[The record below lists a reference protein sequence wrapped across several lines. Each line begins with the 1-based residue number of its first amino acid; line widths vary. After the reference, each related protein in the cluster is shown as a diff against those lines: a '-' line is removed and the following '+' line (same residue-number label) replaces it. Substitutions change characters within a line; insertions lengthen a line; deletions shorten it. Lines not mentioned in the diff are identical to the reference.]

1 MFWRFFAGKGV
12 QYALVLLFAVTLNFA
27 LPRMMPG
34 SPLVFLAGE
43 DVGFMTE
50 AQRAQLYSA
59 FGLDRPVWRQYAIYL
74 GNLARGDLGHSFQ
87 QGRPVVE
94 IILSRLRWTVL
105 LVGISLL
112 LATLIGIAW
121 GTAAAWRR
129 GRPLDLASLGGAM
142 LLESTPSFWLA
153 MIFIAVF
160 AAGRGWFPVFGAMT
174 PGAGLSGPA
183 WIFDVAWHL
192 VLPLT
197 TLTLITIPGMFLIMR
212 YSLLT
217 VLGEQYIATARS
229 KGVAERRIMF
239 RHAMRNA
246 LLPVSTVFMLNLGY
260 IVSGATV
267 IETVF
272 SYPGLG
278 RLLFEAVLA
287 RDYPVLQGTFFIVT
301 VSVILANIAA
311 DLVYP
316 LIDPRVRHAR

>member
-1 MFWRFFAGKGV
+1 MLWRFFAGKGV

-34 SPLVFLAGE
+34 SPLIFLAGE

-74 GNLARGDLGHSFQ
+74 GNLARGNLGHSFQ
-87 QGRPVVE
+87 QGRPVAE

-105 LVGISLL
+105 LVGIALF
-112 LATLIGIAW
+112 LATLVGIAW

-129 GRPLDLASLGGAM
+129 GRPLDLLSLGGAM

-160 AAGRGWFPVFGAMT
+160 AAARGWFPVFGAMT
-174 PGAGLSGPA
+174 PGAGLHGA
-183 WIFDVAWHL
+183 ARILDVGWHL
-192 VLPLT
+192 VLPLA

-229 KGVAERRIMF
+229 KGVAERNIMF

-272 SYPGLG
+272 SYPGVG

-287 RDYPVLQGTFFIVT
+287 RDYPVLQGTFFVVT
-301 VSVILANIAA
+301 ISVIMANIAA

>member
-1 MFWRFFAGKGV
+1 MARFFAGKGV
-12 QYALVLLFAVTLNFA
+12 QYALVLLFAITLNFL

-43 DVGFMTE
+43 DVGFMS
-50 AQRAQLYSA
+50 ADQRAQLIEA
-59 FGLDRPVWRQYAIYL
+59 FGLDRPLWRQYVIYL
-74 GNLARGDLGHSFQ
+74 AGLVRGDLGHSFQ
-87 QGRPVVE
+87 QGRPVLE
-94 IILSRLRWTVL
+94 IILGRLGWTVL

-112 LATLIGIAW
+112 IATLIGIAW

-129 GRPLDLASLGGAM
+129 GRPLDVGSLGAAM
-142 LLESTPSFWLA
+142 LLHSTPSFWLG

-160 AAGRGWFPVFGAMT
+160 AAGMRLFPVFGAMT
-174 PGAGLSGPA
+174 PGAGLHGWA
-183 WIFDVAWHL
+183 QAANVAWHL
-192 VLPLT
+192 ALPLA
-197 TLTLITIPGMFLIMR
+197 TLTLITIPDMFLIMR
-212 YSLLT
+212 YSMLG

-229 KGVAERRIMF
+229 KGVGERGVMF

-272 SYPGLG
+272 SYPGIG

-287 RDYPVLQGTFFIVT
+287 RDYPVLQGSFFVIT
-301 VSVILANIAA
+301 VSVIAANIAA
-311 DLVYP
+311 DLLYP
-316 LIDPRVRHAR
+316 LLDPRVRDAR

>member
-1 MFWRFFAGKGV
+1 MARFFAGKGV
-12 QYALVLLFAVTLNFA
+12 QYALVLLFAVTLNFM

-43 DVGFMTE
+43 DVGFMT
-50 AQRAQLYSA
+50 ADQRAQLFSA
-59 FGLDRPVWRQYAIYL
+59 FGLDQPLWKQYVLYL
-74 GNLARGDLGHSFQ
+74 GSLARGDLGQSFQ
-87 QGRPVVE
+87 QGRPVTE

-112 LATLIGIAW
+112 VATLIGIAW

-129 GRPLDLASLGGAM
+129 GRPVDVGSLGAAM
-142 LLESTPSFWLA
+142 LLESMPSFWLA

-160 AAGRGWFPVFGAMT
+160 AATLRWFPVFGAMT
-174 PGAGLSGPA
+174 PGAGLRGWPQA
-183 WIFDVAWHL
+183 VNVVWHL
-192 VLPLT
+192 ALPLA
-197 TLTLITIPGMFLIMR
+197 TLTLISIPTMFLIMR
-212 YSLLT
+212 YSLLS

-229 KGVAERRIMF
+229 KGLAERDVMF

-246 LLPVSTVFMLNLGY
+246 LLPVSTVFMLNLGT

-272 SYPGLG
+272 SYPGVG

-287 RDYPVLQGTFFIVT
+287 RDYPVLQGTFFVVT
-301 VSVILANIAA
+301 VSVIAANIAA
-311 DLVYP
+311 DLLYP
-316 LIDPRVRHAR
+316 LIDPRVRQAR